1 MREFDKF
8 YIDGTWV
15 EPKGEGKIEVV
26 SASTEEVIGTVPRGN
41 AEDAERAIAAARAAF
56 DGSWGE
62 ATAEERSDC
71 IASLASGL
79 QERMMDFAS
88 TISGE
93 VGSPITMATG
103 IQAGLPC
110 IVTSSY
116 IDSAKNA
123 ETERQVGN
131 SLVVKEPI
139 GVVAAIT
146 PWNYPLHQIMAKIA
160 PALAAGCTV
169 VLKPSSDAP
178 LNAFVLAEVCEA
190 VGLPPGLVNV
200 VSGPGSEVGETLA
213 SHPDVDMVSLTGSTS
228 AGRRVMT
235 LAAQT
240 IKRVTLELGGK
251 SANIILED
259 GDLSTAV
266 PAGVNNALLNSGQTC
281 SAWTRMLVPRDKQPQ
296 AFELAKAAL
305 ETLTLGMSAD
315 PEAKLGPVISD
326 KQRATVE
333 SYIEKGKAAGATLV
347 SGGGRPSQFETGYF
361 VEPTVFGDVTR
372 DMEIAR
378 EEIFGPVLSILPY
391 DSEEEAIDIAND
403 TIYGLAGG
411 VWSSDK
417 DRAVSVARKIRTGQV
432 DINGGSFNPMAPFGG
447 YKQSGNGRE
456 LGEFG
461 LEEFW
466 EIKSMAM

>member
-1 MREFDKF
+1 
-8 YIDGTWV
+8 
-15 EPKGEGKIEVV
+15 
-26 SASTEEVIGTVPRGN
+26 
-41 AEDAERAIAAARAAF
+41 
-56 DGSWGE
+56 
-62 ATAEERSDC
+62 
-71 IASLASGL
+71 
-79 QERMMDFAS
+79 
-88 TISGE
+88 
-93 VGSPITMATG
+93 
-103 IQAGLPC
+103 
-110 IVTSSY
+110 
-116 IDSAKNA
+116 
-123 ETERQVGN
+123 
-131 SLVVKEPI
+131 
-139 GVVAAIT
+139 
-146 PWNYPLHQIMAKIA
+146 
-160 PALAAGCTV
+160 
-169 VLKPSSDAP
+169 
-178 LNAFVLAEVCEA
+178 
-190 VGLPPGLVNV
+190 LPPGLVNI
-200 VSGPGSEVGETLA
+200 VSGPGSEVGEMLA

-259 GDLSTAV
+259 GDLAAAV
-266 PAGVNNALLNSGQTC
+266 PTGVNNAFLNSGQTC

-296 AFELAKAAL
+296 AFELAEAAL

-333 SYIEKGKAAGATLV
+333 AYIEKGKAAGATLIR
-347 SGGGRPSQFETGYF
+347 GGVRPSRFDTGYF
-361 VEPTVFGDVTR
+361 VEPTIFGDVTR

-378 EEIFGPVLSILPY
+378 EEIFGPVLSIIPY
-391 DSEEEAIDIAND
+391 DSEAEAIDIAND

-417 DRAVSVARKIRTGQV
+417 DRALAVARKIRTGQV